1 MTTRELIQAEIDRL
15 SEVDLEALY
24 SVVQEFMRSRSQVQ
38 GESILEKLQ
47 RIQFDGPQ
55 DLAANHDLYLSGEK
69 HEEPDI
75 H

>member
-1 MTTRELIQAEIDRL
+1 MTTKKLIQAEIERL
-15 SEVDLEALY
+15 SEEDLEKLY
-24 SVVQEFMRSRSQVQ
+24 NIIRDLRRSRSQVQ

-47 RIQFDGPQ
+47 RIQFDGPE

-69 HEEPDI
+69 REEPDI